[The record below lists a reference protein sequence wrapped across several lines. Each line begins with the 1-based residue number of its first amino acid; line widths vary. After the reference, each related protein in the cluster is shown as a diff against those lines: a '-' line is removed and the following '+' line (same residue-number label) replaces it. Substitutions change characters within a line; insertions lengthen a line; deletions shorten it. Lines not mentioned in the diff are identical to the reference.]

1 MGDILAGVSSTTSAP
16 MSAQREVNRAK
27 YRKKIWRA
35 SGEVLAESATL
46 SHEASREGEG
56 RSTYPMRMGKVSAN
70 LSLTGAGGRDLARWH
85 LEGKTSCRW

>member
-1 MGDILAGVSSTTSAP
+1 MGPNIK
-16 MSAQREVNRAK
+16 E
-27 YRKKIWRA
+27 IWRA

-70 LSLTGAGGRDLARWH
+70 LSLTGTGGRYRDH
-85 LEGKTSCRW
+85 LNCGQECMYLSQRQNPSEKELEHCTLNRV

>member
-1 MGDILAGVSSTTSAP
+1 MGDILAGVSSTASAP
-16 MSAQREVNRAK
+16 MSAQREVNGPNIK
-27 YRKKIWRA
+27 EIWRA

-70 LSLTGAGGRDLARWH
+70 LSLTGAGGRDLARRH
-85 LEGKTSCRW
+85 LEGRTSCRR